1 MESKHL
7 YLIHR
12 SKHREAAKL
21 RRQRNIAQLKEQNRT
36 PEKKLNEMEITNL
49 SDIEFKTLV
58 VKILKELTEY
68 GSNIK
73 KTQAEIKVTLSEI
86 KKIYREPTVER
97 MKLRFKSM
105 IWNIRKK

>member
-7 YLIHR
+7 YLMHR

-36 PEKKLNEMEITNL
+36 PEKKLNETEITNL

-58 VKILKELTEY
+58 VKMLKELTEY
-68 GSNIK
+68 GSNMK
-73 KTQAEIKVTLSEI
+73 KIQAEIKVTLNEI
-86 KKIYREPTVER
+86 KKIYREPTVKGR
-97 MKLRFKSM
+97 KPGFTSM
-105 IWNIRKK
+105 I